1 MLRVLY
7 FTIVAQSGTANGGA
21 ISSRTTIRRLKD
33 DDNID
38 LAVVIAGSESARA
51 PTVSYLTDIGID
63 KFLFIPFEGRK
74 RPSRFRERIERGWI
88 KLAGFPGEELAAMNP
103 QVRRCVL
110 DALDRWQSDYL
121 VMELLFTALF
131 CPDGDNFKLSTAVV
145 TMNREAEFYR
155 DSVALRVLRHGSI
168 RAAIIGSRLTRFE
181 RRIYSQSTKVVAIG
195 QPDVPR
201 YLPSSQASC
210 ITPYLDEEAEP
221 WTYTDSRTAFFVGNF
236 AHYPNR
242 LAIEFIA
249 KQLAPCLAARRDDV
263 RIKIIGVGAGD
274 VPAEWR
280 HPIVSYLGVSDA
292 ATVRKLFQTADLLLC
307 PIKNDFGMKFKV
319 AEASAYATPF
329 LASPETAKCVPYLAG
344 LPQIDLSDPET
355 SANIACGLIGNRVE
369 LERLSE
375 FIRSRHRIFAASQK
389 NIWSRTLLAS
399 EPHPP
404 A

>member
-7 FTIVAQSGTANGGA
+7 FTIVAQSEIANGGA
-21 ISSRTTIRRLKD
+21 ISSRTTIRRLKE

-38 LAVVIAGSESARA
+38 LAVVIAGAESARV
-51 PTVSYLTDIGID
+51 PTLSYLTDIGID
-63 KFLFIPFEGRK
+63 KFLFIPFEMRK
-74 RPSRFRERIERGWI
+74 RPSRFRERIGRGWA
-88 KLAGFPGEELAAMNP
+88 KLAGFPGEELAAKNP
-103 QVRRCVL
+103 HVKQCVL
-110 DALDRWQSDYL
+110 DALDRWQPGYL
-121 VMELLFTALF
+121 VIELLHTALF
-131 CPDGDNFKLSTAVV
+131 CPGGDSVKLPTAVV

-155 DSVALRVLRHGSI
+155 DSVALKVLRHGSI
-168 RAAIIGSRLTRFE
+168 KTAIVGSRLARFE
-181 RRIYSQSTKVVAIG
+181 RRTYSQSAKVIAIG
-195 QPDVPR
+195 RPDVPP

-221 WTYTDSRTAFFVGNF
+221 WKFTDSRTAFFVGNF

-249 KQLAPCLAARRDDV
+249 KQLAPGIAARRDDV
-263 RIKIIGVGAGD
+263 RISIIGVDAAG

-344 LPQIDLSDPET
+344 LPQIDLSDPEA
-355 SANIACGLIGNRVE
+355 SVEIACGLIGNRAE
-369 LERLSE
+369 LERQSE
-375 FIRSRHRIFAASQK
+375 FIRSRHRSFAASQK
-389 NIWSRTLLAS
+389 NVWSRTLLAS
-399 EPHPP
+399 GTHPP